1 MFKSFLAFRIA
12 AGWSAPSVA
21 VLEDL
26 MQRQRFVPVGATQ
39 EESAGWTSPR
49 GQAHD
54 PMLEVIGGQ
63 WIAKLMVERKSVPG
77 SAIATEL
84 EARCKAIEEQR
95 GTKPGKRE
103 KKELKEE
110 IRLSLLPRA
119 FAKRSA
125 VVIWVDVKNGLLIAG
140 SSSVSAADLVLK
152 QMLELTQ
159 AAGDIIPL
167 SMLRTEL
174 SPAKAMSEWLMTFEA
189 PAGFTVDRDV
199 ELKSSGEDRSVVR
212 YARHSLDIEEV
223 AAHIV
228 GGKVP
233 TQLAMT
239 WDSRVSFTLTEGFA
253 VKGIE
258 LLDSIFEGQM
268 DEQKSFDGDVAL
280 LTGELSK
287 MLPDLIAALGGE
299 VVPDVDG
306 AKAAAESDAE

>member
-1 MFKSFLAFRIA
+1 MFKSFIAFRIA
-12 AGWSAPSVA
+12 AGWSAPTVA

-26 MQRQRFVPVGATQ
+26 MQRQRFVPCGATQ
-39 EESAGWTSPR
+39 EESAGWTPPR
-49 GQAHD
+49 GQPHD

-77 SAIATEL
+77 SAVAAEL
-84 EARCKAIEEQR
+84 ENRCKAIEEQR

-110 IRLSLLPRA
+110 IRLSFLPRA

-125 VVIWVDVKNGLLIAG
+125 VVIWVDVKNGLLICG

-152 QMLELTQ
+152 QMIELTQ
-159 AAGDIIPL
+159 AAGAIIPL

-174 SPAKAMSEWLMTFEA
+174 SPSKAMGEWLVNFEA
-189 PAGFTVDRDV
+189 PASFTVDRDV
-199 ELKSSGEDRSVVR
+199 ELKSSGEDRAVVR
-212 YARHSLDIEEV
+212 YARHSLDIQEV

-228 GGKVP
+228 AGKVP

-239 WDSRVSFTLTEGFA
+239 WDSRVSFVLTEGFA
-253 VKGIE
+253 VKNIE
-258 LLDSIFEGQM
+258 LLDSIFEGEM
-268 DEQKSFDGDVAL
+268 DEQKSFDGDIAL

-287 MLPDLIAALGGE
+287 LLPDLVEALGGE
-299 VVPDVDG
+299 VLPDADEAADG
-306 AKAAAESDAE
+306 AESDAE